1 MNISE
6 TWSDCLDVFKNEV
19 TPIAFSTWFSPIV
32 PLEAQKDKVILS
44 VDNELSKD
52 MLEKR
57 FIEIVKSALYTVTKN
72 IYEVEIVV
80 GGQKNNIQ
88 KKENVQNPRSAQ
100 LIPFA
105 ANPKYTFDNFVV
117 GNSNKFAHAASLAV
131 AESPATAYNPL
142 FLYGGAGLG
151 KTHLMHAIANYAKES
166 NPDLNVV
173 YVSSEK
179 FTNDMI
185 NAIRD
190 DQRNEFRD
198 KYRSVD
204 LLLVDD
210 VQFIGGKES
219 TQEEFFHTFN
229 ALHDAN
235 KQIVLTS
242 DRSPKEISTLSE
254 RLRTR
259 FYWGL
264 ISDIQPPD
272 YETRIAILK
281 KKAQDENIF
290 IPSEILSFIAE
301 RIKANIREL
310 EGALTRII
318 SFAKITDREISI
330 DLANEALKQFIPDQN
345 VIKITAKRVMESAA
359 KYYNLM
365 VSDITGKVKTKN
377 IATARQVAMYLC
389 RELTDLSYPAIG
401 QEFGGKD
408 HTTVMYAADKISK
421 DMEKDETLKKEIVYL
436 IKDIKTL

>member
-6 TWSDCLDVFKNEV
+6 IWSDCLTVIQNEV
-19 TPIAFSTWFSPIV
+19 TQLALDTWFKPVV
-32 PLEAQKDKVILS
+32 PLEIVDDKVVLS
-44 VDNELSKD
+44 VDNDISKS

-57 FIEIVKSALYTVTKN
+57 FSETIISALFTVTKN
-72 IYEVEIVV
+72 IYELEIVV
-80 GGQKNNIQ
+80 GGIKTAEE
-88 KKENVQNPRSAQ
+88 KKEEKVKKHAEQ

-117 GNSNKFAHAASLAV
+117 GNSNKFAHAAALAV

-151 KTHLMHAIANYAKES
+151 KTHLMHAIANYAKS
-166 NPDLNVV
+166 NNPELNVV

-179 FTNDMI
+179 FTNDLI
-185 NAIRD
+185 NAIQYD
-190 DQRNEFRD
+190 KRNEFRE

-229 ALHDAN
+229 ALHEAN

-254 RLRTR
+254 RLCTR

-264 ISDIQPPD
+264 IADIQPPD

-290 IPSEILSFIAE
+290 IPSDILSFIAE
-301 RIKANIREL
+301 RIKSNIREL

-318 SFAKITDREISI
+318 SFSKITGREISI
-330 DLANEALKQFIPDQN
+330 ELTTEALKQFIPDQTI
-345 VIKITAKRVMESAA
+345 VKITAKRIMESTA

-365 VSDITGKVKTKN
+365 VSDLTGRVKTKN

-408 HTTVMYAADKISK
+408 HTTVMYACEKIAK
-421 DMEKDETLKKEIVYL
+421 DIEKDDTLKKEINFL

>member
-1 MNISE
+1 M
-6 TWSDCLDVFKNEV
+6 
-19 TPIAFSTWFSPIV
+19 
-32 PLEAQKDKVILS
+32 
-44 VDNELSKD
+44 
-52 MLEKR
+52 
-57 FIEIVKSALYTVTKN
+57 
-72 IYEVEIVV
+72 
-80 GGQKNNIQ
+80 
-88 KKENVQNPRSAQ
+88 
-100 LIPFA
+100 
-105 ANPKYTFDNFVV
+105 
-117 GNSNKFAHAASLAV
+117 
-131 AESPATAYNPL
+131 
-142 FLYGGAGLG
+142 
-151 KTHLMHAIANYAKES
+151 
-166 NPDLNVV
+166 
-173 YVSSEK
+173 
-179 FTNDMI
+179 
-185 NAIRD
+185 
-190 DQRNEFRD
+190 
-198 KYRSVD
+198 
-204 LLLVDD
+204 
-210 VQFIGGKES
+210 
-219 TQEEFFHTFN
+219 
-229 ALHDAN
+229 
-235 KQIVLTS
+235 TS

>member
-6 TWSDCLDVFKNEV
+6 TWSDCLDVVKSEV

-32 PLEAQKDKVILS
+32 PLEAQQDRVILS

-80 GGQKNNIQ
+80 GGQKNNTP
-88 KKENVQNPRSAQ
+88 KKEKVQSQRSAQ

-151 KTHLMHAIANYAKES
+151 KTHLMHAIANYAKEN

-190 DQRNEFRD
+190 DQRNEFRE

-264 ISDIQPPD
+264 ISDIQAPD

-290 IPSEILSFIAE
+290 IPSEILSFIAD
-301 RIKANIREL
+301 RIKSNIREL

-330 DLANEALKQFIPDQN
+330 DLANEALKQFMRNMKETVKKVFLIRCRVTIITTMIP
-345 VIKITAKRVMESAA
+345 K
-359 KYYNLM
+359 
-365 VSDITGKVKTKN
+365 KN
-377 IATARQVAMYLC
+377 QL
-389 RELTDLSYPAIG
+389 
-401 QEFGGKD
+401 
-408 HTTVMYAADKISK
+408 
-421 DMEKDETLKKEIVYL
+421 
-436 IKDIKTL
+436 

>member
-6 TWSDCLDVFKNEV
+6 TWSDCLDVVKSEV

-32 PLEAQKDKVILS
+32 PLEAQQDRVILS

-80 GGQKNNIQ
+80 GGQKNNTP
-88 KKENVQNPRSAQ
+88 KKEKVQSQRSAQ

-151 KTHLMHAIANYAKES
+151 KTHLMHAIANYAKEN

-190 DQRNEFRD
+190 DQRNEFRE

-264 ISDIQPPD
+264 ISDIQAPD

-290 IPSEILSFIAE
+290 IPSEILSFIAD
-301 RIKANIREL
+301 RIKSNIREL

-330 DLANEALKQFIPDQN
+330 DLANEALKQFMPDQN
-345 VIKITAKRVMESAA
+345 VVKITAKRVMDSAA

-365 VSDITGKVKTKN
+365 VADLTGKVKTKN

-421 DMEKDETLKKEIVYL
+421 DIEKDETLKKEILFL